1 MGPDTKPM
9 CLNKSEFDVWMK
21 CFGDWLEGNNLDFL
35 LAFNNDILVLD
46 SDQKPLFSFP
56 GYAMDRQTVC
66 FNFQLQLTI
75 LKLLSQHVWSIVHL
89 PSYPCII
96 DGMDDCQAGRH
107 DWFYYT

>member
-1 MGPDTKPM
+1 
-9 CLNKSEFDVWMK
+9 MK
-21 CFGDWLEGNNLDFL
+21 RFGDWLEGNNLDCL
-35 LAFNNDILVLD
+35 LVFNNDILVLD
-46 SDQKPLFSFP
+46 SDQKQRFSFQRF
-56 GYAMDRQTVC
+56 AIHRQTAC
-66 FNFQLQLTI
+66 FYFQLQLII